1 VEEKEKVETEDLAN
15 DPEWG
20 TLDEAAQIWDV
31 TRGNIKYYVNCRGVP
46 SKKAP
51 GEIVFTKED
60 MIYVHL
66 PSLRKVKDE
75 RKHDAGKGNL

>member
-1 VEEKEKVETEDLAN
+1 MEEKEKVEDLAS

-20 TLDEAAQIWDV
+20 TLDEAAKIWEV

-51 GEIVFTKED
+51 GQIVFEKED

-66 PSLRKVKDE
+66 PSLEKVKAE